1 MVLRFNRFIYL
12 ILGKKQTLYLSAY
25 FIVDQVGVPPA
36 LRLPA
41 ELRRINFSSPYYCGP
56 GGSSSC
62 APPTGVASEDKLL
75 LPLLLWTRWEFLL
88 RSAYRWSFGG

>member
-25 FIVDQVGVPPA
+25 FFVDQVGVPPA

-56 GGSSSC
+56 GGSRTHTPFEHNILSVAC
-62 APPTGVASEDKLL
+62 IPIPPLVLIEYNT
-75 LPLLLWTRWEFLL
+75 
-88 RSAYRWSFGG
+88 